1 MSRFFYR
8 MSEAEGKGLED
19 LIRFYFPH
27 GPMRKVVT
35 YLGPAGGVPIHV
47 GHSENFDF
55 DYMMRRMMGLSSL
68 NTSIG
73 ETLFAGGKGADI
85 PHMFVSTLGEA
96 VERFLGS
103 LAIYEK
109 AEEIEY
115 GTIKQMASRGHNC
128 LGPEDLP
135 LFHEEQ
141 FKRGDLYYQ
150 RFTEDS
156 FLGWIEGKR
165 LLSGDAVWLPVQI
178 VALFYSLHPE
188 EDLVGYS
195 TSGGLASHISTEEA
209 LFHGITELI
218 ERDAVNLRWVSRM
231 PPEPIELDRPI
242 RSRGLQKL
250 LEMSRGV
257 PGGSTFYL
265 QTTDIP
271 EVPVVTVMEVC
282 NWLKKWSYY
291 AGGGVNLDIDEAMLQ
306 ALTEFGQSERS
317 LRLAQSAPD
326 WGFSWGV
333 RSMFD
338 VDEDTPVSQIDIFF
352 KIIAYYGYPKNVRKM
367 DHYMNDGEKLGLS
380 SLATDDSKTT
390 ERSLRQPLQSA
401 PQAQDRSDHLRL
413 HATPNARC
421 SFDEN
426 PTFRSW
432 LCPISIPSRSWDTQ
446 GSTRCLVNWGTP
458 RNRSS
463 SKTCS
468 PIPCLIRRGPSK
480 PCGKVGPRFLVEP
493 GVVGGGARAQLVA
506 GT

>member
-1 MSRFFYR
+1 MGNTQLSTSFLNQRYEPFFYR
-8 MSEAEGKGLED
+8 MNEAEGKGIQD
-19 LIRFYFPH
+19 LVHFYAPH

-35 YLGPAGGVPIHV
+35 YLGPSGGVPIHV

-85 PHMFVSTLGEA
+85 PNMFVSTLGEA

-115 GTIKQMASRGHNC
+115 GTIKQMASRGYNC

-135 LFHEEQ
+135 LFAEEQ
-141 FKRGDLYYQ
+141 FKAGDLYYQ

-195 TSGGLASHISTEEA
+195 TSGGLASHISKEEA

-271 EVPVVTVMEVC
+271 EIPVVTVMEVC
-282 NWLKKWSYY
+282 RWLKKWSYY
-291 AGGGVNLDIDEAMLQ
+291 AGGGVNLDIDQAMLQ

-367 DHYMNDGEKLGLS
+367 DHYMNDGKMLGLS

-390 ERSLRQPLQSA
+390 EDRFLNLCKVLRHHKIDPIVFDFTP
-401 PQAQDRSDHLRL
+401 PQLKNIRL
-413 HATPNARC
+413 MKTY
-421 SFDEN
+421 
-426 PTFRSW
+426 
-432 LCPISIPSRSWDTQ
+432 IPE
-446 GSTRCLVNWGTP
+446 LALP
-458 RNRSS
+458 Y
-463 SKTCS
+463 
-468 PIPCLIRRGPSK
+468 LHSK
-480 PCGKVGPRFLVEP
+480 PLLGHPRFYEMPRKLGYTSKPLEYKDLLTDP
-493 GVVGGGARAQLVA
+493 MPYP
-506 GT
+506 